1 MPVFVVG
8 SPRSGTTLV
17 YDMLM
22 SAGGFAIYLGESSIF
37 NVVAP
42 RFGDIGLRKNRQKMW
57 HDWLGSKYFWAYGID
72 PQRVDKKFIDIC
84 RISVYFFYTIYVYI
98 TRHY

>member
-42 RFGDIGLRKNRQKMW
+42 RFGALGLRKNREKTW
-57 HDWLGSKYFWAYGID
+57 HAWLGSKPPRASAID
-72 PQRVDKKFIDIC
+72 PQPLETRSLDDCRHAADILG
-84 RISVYFFYTIYVYI
+84 TILAHVAQN
-98 TRHY
+98 